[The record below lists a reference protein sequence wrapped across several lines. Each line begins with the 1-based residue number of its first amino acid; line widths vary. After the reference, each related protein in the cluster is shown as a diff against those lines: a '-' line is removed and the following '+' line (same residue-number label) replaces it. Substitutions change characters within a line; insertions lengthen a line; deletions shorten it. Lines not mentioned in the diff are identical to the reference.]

1 MKNTYQRTNWIDNV
15 TPVNADNL
23 NKIEEAID
31 ELYSGSVGIS
41 QLKKGKGVDIK
52 LTDFREVELG
62 INPFE
67 MNEMVE
73 HNKYI
78 EGNGI
83 IMKDTTPPL
92 PPIIPTPDTTIDEW
106 VEDEDKELVN
116 KPPFPP
122 LHPPTEISIDEDYVN
137 DIVKH
142 NKYIGTEGVI
152 VEKIEEEPVE
162 GEEEE
167 ELVKDKYS
175 VKADIEYIDE
185 NITHPNYVG
194 IRGIKIRKPVLDQ
207 IFPELE
213 IDERTKVAYLDEDY
227 LNDFAID
234 VQKLAERLNIAP
246 IVEYVAGDGLEIV
259 DNINHEQAQEP
270 VQEPGNEV
278 HEPSQEGGTTEETPT
293 DPNSETV
300 VTEITPGE
308 DQTMQEAVMEDII
321 NEEIGEPESTVPEKI
336 YKTIRLDEEW
346 LDERLENHDPEFVS
360 DPNTGLSITKAEV
373 DNEVGEG
380 EETAET
386 TYEIG
391 VDKSKLQE
399 YLEVKDTPN
408 IRGAEYSGIT
418 VSHTQ
423 PDVSDPYTP
432 TIDTFTIG
440 VDPEELRVTLNVKEN
455 PVLTTENGITL
466 TVTETPSQDYQESV
480 ENWKIGLDTD
490 YVNSIVKHK
499 YYTFRSPFFT
509 YKDIDADHGEISFNE
524 AYFTTK
530 VTEIVNQIL
539 RSKGL

>member
-1 MKNTYQRTNWIDNV
+1 MKNTYQRTNWVDNV

-23 NKIEEAID
+23 NKIEEAIE
-31 ELYSGSVGIS
+31 ELYCGSVGIS

-83 IMKDTTPPL
+83 KLKDTTPPP

-106 VEDEDKELVN
+106 IEDQGQDQELVN

-137 DIVKH
+137 EIVKH
-142 NKYIGTEGVI
+142 NKYTGSNGVI
-152 VEKIEEEPVE
+152 VEKLLTNEEEEPS
-162 GEEEE
+162 EEE
-167 ELVKDKYS
+167 ELVKDNYS
-175 VKADIEYIDE
+175 VRADIDYIDE

-227 LNDFAID
+227 LNDYAID
-234 VQKLAERLNIAP
+234 IQKLAEKLNIAP
-246 IVEYVAGDGLEIV
+246 IVEYTAGEGLEII
-259 DNINHEQAQEP
+259 DNIN
-270 VQEPGNEV
+270 QEPGNEV
-278 HEPSQEGGTTEETPT
+278 HEPVQEEEETPINS
-293 DPNSETV
+293 DSETV
-300 VTEITPGE
+300 VSEITPGE
-308 DQTMQEAVMEDII
+308 DQTMQEAVLEDII
-321 NEEIGEPESTVPEKI
+321 NDEIGEPHPSVPEKI

-346 LDERLENHDPEFVS
+346 LEEKLEDNNPIFNS

-373 DNEVGEG
+373 DENEKVIDPNPV
-380 EETAET
+380 
-386 TYEIG
+386 YEVEIN
-391 VDKSKLQE
+391 KNKLQE
-399 YLEVKDTPN
+399 YLEVKDTP
-408 IRGAEYSGIT
+408 IIQGAENSGIT
-418 VSHTQ
+418 VTSSSTYQ
-423 PDVSDPYTP
+423 AEGEPYVPEETS
-432 TIDTFTIG
+432 FTIG
-440 VDPEELRVTLNVKEN
+440 VDPEQLRMKINVKEN
-455 PVLTTENGITL
+455 PVLTTENGIIL
-466 TVTETPSQDYQESV
+466 TTTETPSQEHEGTV
-480 ENWKIGLDTD
+480 ENWKIGLDAD

-509 YKDIDADHGEISFNE
+509 YRDIDADHGEISFNE
-524 AYFTTK
+524 EYFTRR
-530 VTEIVNQIL
+530 VTDIVNQIL
-539 RSKGL
+539 SSRGL